1 MTKLYIVMSAVYKVA
16 LVGDS
21 GLVDTVVVY
30 LGTRLVGQEKEDIA
44 DLYRRDPKNS
54 VFDGV
59 FTAKES
65 EDISAGKY
73 SVTCSREAIHPDDTV
88 ETVKKKI
95 IRGSGYKDLVY
106 DGLYMFGR
114 KKEVLNP
121 TNVYQMLTQNGKLDL
136 TKERLTQFLMNVDGV
151 DLASVKP
158 KETYDFDDIIA
169 LGLER
174 KEHLVSSPIGQ
185 KFVAVESTFPY
196 TVNPFDAVQYD
207 PFLEKFVSELTT
219 TTNASLLMESGELF
233 GNVIFV
239 CDAKSVLR
247 RAEER
252 GLSGESTVK
261 IYFPFLLD
269 AGVISSE
276 SYLAQ
281 EEKLRAASEV
291 MITNKAWD
299 RKVRN
304 VDLFYD
310 VYEGRKTNLD
320 TTLRG
325 LRSIYFTV
333 HPAYSFNLP
342 LDVVFKLIHATQEV
356 PLIKLNPGKRQEKAY
371 RLYADRIATNG
382 QRIPYLNRATIFR
395 LMKGI
400 GKTKKVSAYCEHRLN
415 ATETISVVIEF
426 ESNGDVTFSSQF
438 PKPMSVSQIDEM
450 LREVSKPVVG
460 AVKSYLEQSG
470 YQMGHFSSIRDSNV
484 EILSMDYEMLAPIT
498 KKLNL
503 KRILPCLSSVFNV
516 ISDDAAE
523 GAVLRFKRVSNYN
536 EMDSQEAFIVEMLNQ
551 GSRDIEIIQGLASN
565 FALSAEDAREKLV
578 SFVNGLQVVQ
588 NAFQS
593 RKMKIRNNPG
603 FLTTMSRE
611 KFSTNLAIKIE
622 GIDAIGYLDT
632 LPIYLDSILRLTQ
645 SPETTLVSSSSIA
658 DLCRKKAVAETDAPI
673 ADKIAIAEQPQPDRG
688 QLDIQA
694 NELVFEPADEE
705 NRDMQDAMK
714 NVLLGLDD
722 DEEEEEEEEDE
733 DEMAG
738 GSDNE
743 DDVKRD
749 ITGMRLSNPNPFFT
763 RLHER
768 QPTLFL
774 KENTQDGFKSYSR
787 LCPSSAKRQPV
798 ILTKEEKAKIDKDH
812 PGSYEHVIE
821 YKTSPDAETF
831 YYICPRYWS
840 LRDNVS
846 LTEAQAKS
854 GKYGGIIDTNDKKAR
869 VKEGEAIYEFNTK
882 YQQGADGKYEGSH
895 PGFLKRSK
903 HPDGLCIPCCF
914 SGQWNAGDQ
923 KERRESCEA
932 GLPEADKPAQKKK
945 QAAATEVYIKGAD
958 KFPLEEGRYGYL
970 PVVLQKFLHTTNRK
984 CQISATNTNLRKD
997 HPCLLRF
1004 GVESSRSQS
1013 FVGAIAAIYQDV
1025 VGKLITID
1033 EMKAQMRAA
1042 LSIDLFMALQNGNL
1056 VEVFDPDID
1065 VDLDKY
1071 KKSKIY
1077 RSTDPAVPSEMAF
1090 FRKAARSYENFLAY
1104 LEDDE
1109 ILIDYQYI
1117 WDLVCGPNKKLFD
1130 GGLNLAILELKD
1142 DDATDDISLI
1152 CPTNHY
1158 ASTFFDVNKRTAM
1171 IMKIGNQY
1179 EPLFVL
1185 EDKGDQFGI
1194 TRRYSTKYKDLLP
1207 NIKDTLELIKKSL
1220 TDKCA
1225 PLPSMPNKYEFVRN
1239 IPLGRLVY
1247 LMKLKGYSI
1256 DKQVLN
1262 YNGRVIGVEASKDGV
1277 RGFVPSYPSAP
1288 ILDLTADY
1296 TWIDS
1301 FYGLGYV
1308 QTRDFL
1314 QKLSKDMRG
1323 KVPCAPVF
1331 KMLEDGLI
1339 VGILTETNQ
1348 FVPIGD
1354 PEQNVHADGLRS
1366 INDSDFAAVDEEAIT
1381 SPEVDEERVMYIRRI
1396 RLETEFYNA
1405 FRNTMRI
1412 MMGRFQH
1419 HKLRSEV
1426 DALLKNKDLLYLQKL
1441 RRVDGKLRELAQN
1454 SVMFTQYSDET
1465 IDRMTGVNVCGG
1477 EETCTKEDYCVVTD
1491 EGCKLAV
1498 PRENLI
1504 TGKNNEAMYF
1514 GRMADELIRFN
1525 RIKSFVFQPK
1535 AFLSFS
1541 DLKYNLKSD
1550 EIIMLQSLLTKSYF
1564 EDLVPAPIN
1573 SFTKYNTYDTAEPL
1587 ETQAYASSVDAVKKV
1602 EDKKC
1607 PVPSINKLGGKW
1619 KKVFPAGAK
1628 ELEFSNEPA
1637 SCTFDLILTLV
1648 RYNDPENASLTK
1660 NELKEVL
1667 LDEYVSMIKKHG
1679 DKVLAVLVAQG
1690 KVNMAK
1696 QVMAGQR
1703 TIGMMVMSEDYYAT
1717 NLDVWLLARRFN
1729 LPIVLISSTSLIE
1742 NKQPLMVI
1750 NGDGSQSFFFI
1761 HSPGVKPSIA
1771 PRYKLVVTG
1780 EGSAKI
1786 PITMLTS
1793 DEEATIR
1800 EGEANVDDFIATFGP
1815 SKRPAAN
1822 VKKTGRKLKLVE

>member
-16 LVGDS
+16 LVDES
-21 GLVDTVVVY
+21 GLVDTVI
-30 LGTRLVGQEKEDIA
+30 LFIGSRLVGQEIGDIA
-44 DLYRRDPKNS
+44 DLYRRDSGNRI
-54 VFDGV
+54 FDGV
-59 FTAKES
+59 FSDDEKS
-65 EDISAGKY
+65 DI
-73 SVTCSREAIHPDDTV
+73 REGRYAVVCTRETIHPDDTI

-95 IRGSGYKDLVY
+95 IRGSGSRDMVY
-106 DGLYMFGR
+106 DGIYLFGR
-114 KKEVLNP
+114 KKEALNP
-121 TNVYQMLTQNGKLDL
+121 TNVFQMLTQNGKLDL

-151 DLASVKP
+151 DIASIKP

-174 KEHLVSSPIGQ
+174 NEHLVSAPIGQ

-196 TVNPFDAVQYD
+196 TVNPFNAVKYD

-219 TTNASLLMESGELF
+219 TTNASLLMESGDLF

-239 CDAKSVLR
+239 CEARSVLR
-247 RAEER
+247 KAEEK

-261 IYFPFLLD
+261 IYYPFLMD
-269 AGVISSE
+269 AGVISSAT
-276 SYLAQ
+276 YDAN
-281 EEKLRAASEV
+281 EEKLRSESEA
-291 MITNKAWD
+291 MIANKAWD

-304 VDLFYD
+304 VDLYYD
-310 VYEGRKTNLD
+310 IYQGRKTEID
-320 TTLRG
+320 TAVRG
-325 LRSIYFTV
+325 LRSLYFTV

-342 LDVVFKLIHATQEV
+342 LDVVFKLIHATKEV

-415 ATETISVVIEF
+415 ATEVISIVIEF
-426 ESNGDVTFSSQF
+426 EGNGDVTFSTQL
-438 PKPMSVSQIDEM
+438 PTPMSVAQVDDM

-484 EILSMDYEMLAPIT
+484 EILSMDYEMQAPIT

-503 KRILPCLSSVFNV
+503 KKILPCLSSVFNV
-516 ISDDAAE
+516 LSDDAAE

-551 GSRDIEIIQGLASN
+551 GSRDIEIIQGLSSN

-603 FLTTMSRE
+603 FLTTMKRE
-611 KFSTNLAIKIE
+611 KFSTTLAIRIE
-622 GIDAIGYLDT
+622 GIDGIGYLDT
-632 LPIYLDSILRLTQ
+632 LPIYLDSLLRLTQ
-645 SPETTLVSSSSIA
+645 SPETTSVSASAIA
-658 DLCRKKAVAETDAPI
+658 DLCKKKAVAESDAPI

-694 NELVFEPADEE
+694 DELVFEPAEDE

-733 DEMAG
+733 EMGG

-743 DDVKRD
+743 DEVKRD

-763 RLHER
+763 RLHQR

-787 LCPSSAKRQPV
+787 LCPSSARRQPV

-821 YKTSPDAETF
+821 YKTSPDAETY

-882 YQQGADGKYEGSH
+882 YQQGTDGKYEGSH

-932 GLPEADKPAQKKK
+932 GLPEAEKAPQKKK

-1004 GVESSRSQS
+1004 GVETSRSQS
-1013 FVGAIAAIYQDV
+1013 FIGAVAAVYQDV
-1025 VGKLITID
+1025 AGKLLTID
-1033 EMKAQMRAA
+1033 EMKGKMRDA
-1042 LSIDLFMALQNGNL
+1042 LSIDLFMSLQNGNL

-1065 VDLDKY
+1065 VDLNKY
-1071 KKSKIY
+1071 KNSKIY

-1090 FRKAARSYENFLAY
+1090 FRKAARSYENFLAF
-1104 LEDDE
+1104 LEDDD

-1117 WDLVCGPNKKLFD
+1117 WDLLCGQNPKLFE

-1142 DDATDDISLI
+1142 DDATNDISLI

-1171 IMKIGNQY
+1171 ILKIGNQY
-1179 EPLFVL
+1179 EPIFVL

-1247 LMKLKGYSI
+1247 LLKLKGYSI
-1256 DKQVLN
+1256 EKQVLN

-1277 RGFVPSYPSAP
+1277 QGFVPSYPSAP
-1288 ILDLTADY
+1288 MLDLTADY

-1308 QTRDFL
+1308 KTRDFL
-1314 QKLSKDMRG
+1314 QKLAKDMRG

-1354 PEQNVHADGLRS
+1354 PEQNVHSDGLRT

-1381 SPEVDEERVMYIRRI
+1381 SPDVDEERVRYIRRI

-1419 HKLRSEV
+1419 HKLRSEI
-1426 DALLKNKDLLYLQKL
+1426 DALLRNRDLLYLQKL
-1441 RRVDGKLRELAQN
+1441 RRVDAKLRELAES
-1454 SVMFTQYSDET
+1454 SVMFTKYKDEA
-1465 IDRMTGVNVCGG
+1465 IDRMAGVNVCGG
-1477 EETCTKEDYCVVTD
+1477 EEACKKEDYCIVTD
-1491 EGCKLAV
+1491 EGCKLAI

-1504 TGKNNEAMYF
+1504 TGKDNEAMYF
-1514 GRMADELIRFN
+1514 GRMADELIRYN

-1541 DLKYNLKSD
+1541 DLKYNLQSD

-1587 ETQAYASSVDAVKKV
+1587 ETQAYASSVDAVKRV

-1607 PVPSINKLGGKW
+1607 PVPSISKLGGKW
-1619 KKVFPAGAK
+1619 KRVFPAGAK
-1628 ELEFSNEPA
+1628 ELEFANEPA
-1637 SCTFDLILTLV
+1637 SCTFDLVLTLV
-1648 RYNDPENASLTK
+1648 RYNDPDNASLTK

-1703 TIGMMVMSEDYYAT
+1703 TVSMMVMSDDYYAT
-1717 NLDVWLLARRFN
+1717 NLDIWLLAKRFN

-1750 NGDGSQSFFFI
+1750 SGDGSQSFFFI
-1761 HSPGVKPSIA
+1761 HSPGVKPASA
-1771 PRYKLVVTG
+1771 PRYRLVVTG

-1786 PITMLTS
+1786 PISMLTS
-1793 DEEATIR
+1793 EEEALIR
-1800 EGEANVDDFIATFGP
+1800 EGALDIDDFVAAFGP
-1815 SKRPAAN
+1815 SKRPAVNA
-1822 VKKTGRKLKLVE
+1822 KKTGRKLKLVE